1 MSLNNFL
8 SYLQQLLTMVDPE
21 NPYSVGLVKTSLSAI
36 VALAKGSQMV
46 DAFTMRVMIG
56 AEERLQY
63 LIQHADDFKGKP
75 GEYEE
80 NRHRRKRLELVCYP
94 HC

>member
-1 MSLNNFL
+1 
-8 SYLQQLLTMVDPE
+8 
-21 NPYSVGLVKTSLSAI
+21 
-36 VALAKGSQMV
+36 MV

>member
-46 DAFTMRVMIG
+46 DAFTMRVMMG

-80 NRHRRKRLELVCYP
+80 NRHRRKHLELVCYT